1 MNQYDYYK
9 EQIDRNEKLKGKL
22 TDDQLQKY
30 LKDDYVK
37 RMYKKSLENEY
48 YDTMVKMMQLPDNF
62 KRLLSPVGKANLDN
76 VAKDII
82 QLIGDEADLAK
93 NKLINRNYLTKLRQ
107 SFVMGKKWVGIAAVN
122 ITGHSLAQR
131 AGTYID
137 PERFVYM
144 PALDK
149 VLLGD
154 GSIVLPHN
162 TIKIDGKEYQDGA
175 KIEVTK
181 SVKDDQVIPVGLHF
195 ENKDGDFKNDYRF
208 MNQAVINEKLKT
220 FTFKGVKWDV
230 EVEPTVSGIQR
241 FQFQAG
247 ANTEHTTFLAKTD
260 GNKLKFTFGDASSH
274 GGEFVFATDVVGNL
288 NKGWTWPVLPVLS
301 ILKIADANNTK
312 MSFSNEGAMQIML
325 DSGIAI
331 YKYIIPAQS

>member
-1 MNQYDYYK
+1 MKSILQDIVAHTDRLGFLNIVK
-9 EQIDRNEKLKGKL
+9 ITGTEEKTLIDSIAENRSVVMYGETASPHPDMIGTFGMPQLEKLR
-22 TDDQLQKY
+22 Y
-30 LKDDYVK
+30 L
-37 RMYKKSLENEY
+37 L
-48 YDTMVKMMQLPDNF
+48 
-62 KRLLSPVGKANLDN
+62 
-76 VAKDII
+76 
-82 QLIGDEADLAK
+82 
-93 NKLINRNYLTKLRQ
+93 
-107 SFVMGKKWVGIAAVN
+107 
-122 ITGHSLAQR
+122 
-131 AGTYID
+131 
-137 PERFVYM
+137 
-144 PALDK
+144 
-149 VLLGD
+149 
-154 GSIVLPHN
+154 
-162 TIKIDGKEYQDGA
+162 DGKEYQDGA